1 MEKGEEGF
9 CTSMLGDLNETLL
22 LNVSSWFTLY
32 IEQ

>member
-1 MEKGEEGF
+1 MEKGEEEF
-9 CTSMLGDLNETLL
+9 CKSMLGDLSETLL